1 MRRCLSQR
9 VRADREYAVALGA
22 FVVQAGGA
30 KVMTSLDIKL
40 NQGVGNITF
49 LLDRPVSGEDWLQRR
64 PGVVGIRGGERQGG
78 EGRTQTKFPPE
89 FYKTNTIFP

>member
-30 KVMTSLDIKL
+30 KVMTNMNINL
-40 NQGVGNITF
+40 NQGVGNITS
-49 LLDRPVSGEDWLQRR
+49 LPDRPVSGEDWLQRR
-64 PGVVGIRGGERQGG
+64 PGVGGIRGGERQGG
-78 EGRTQTKFPPE
+78 EER
-89 FYKTNTIFP
+89 N